1 MRKKTYIIADND
13 QRKDLFEIK
22 AKTLEEAFDGFVK
35 QQCLKGDYKIV
46 GDTLIHPKDELGFF
60 GTRNETIGTP
70 AYRQYSVRTKSYL
83 IRDYINNN
91 MDLIMADSFKKAWRK
106 YRKQQGL
113 TGRFKLVEHKLSM
126 DCLRPNDDRD
136 FQIRV
141 EFCAW

>member
-35 QQCLKGDYKIV
+35 EHGLKGNYRMV

-60 GTRNETIGTP
+60 GTCNETIGAP
-70 AYRQYSVRTKSYL
+70 ACRQYSVRTKSYL
-83 IRDYINNN
+83 IRDYLNDNR
-91 MDLIMADSFKKAWRK
+91 DLIMADSFKKAWRK
-106 YRKQQGL
+106 YRRKQGL
-113 TGRFKLVEHKLSM
+113 KGRFKLVEHKLSM
-126 DCLRPNDDRD
+126 DCLRPDNDND